1 MPELPEVEV
10 VRQTLRQ
17 SLIGKTI
24 LKIDCFYSK
33 IVNGDVSL
41 FQSNLE
47 NKKIIDIK
55 RYAKYLIFIVEDGAF
70 LSHLRMEG
78 KYYYVP
84 KNHECFQHV
93 HVIFHLDDGYDLLYA
108 DVRKFGRMEYKK
120 IDEIYTTLPL
130 SKIGVE
136 ANSLQYDLNSL
147 TLKFQSKTKPI
158 KELLLDQ
165 TIVSG
170 LGNIYVDEVL
180 YQSSISP
187 LTRGSALQRE
197 DIQRIMDSS
206 CKILNQAIQF
216 KGTTVRSY
224 TSSLGVQGEYQ
235 NFLQVH
241 TLTTCKKCNGKI
253 TKIKIGGRT
262 TYYCSTCQREL

>member
-10 VRQTLRQ
+10 VRQTLHQNLVGR
-17 SLIGKTI
+17 TI
-24 LKIDCFYSK
+24 VKIDCFYPK
-33 IVNGDVSL
+33 IIEGEVSS

-47 NKKIIDIK
+47 NKKIVDIK

-84 KNHECFQHV
+84 QEHEAFRHT
-93 HVIFHLDDGYDLLYA
+93 HVIFHLDNGYDLLYV

-120 IDEIYTTLPL
+120 MENIYTTLPL
-130 SKIGVE
+130 SKLGIE
-136 ANSLQYDLNSL
+136 ANCLEYDLDAL
-147 TLKFQSKTKPI
+147 TLKFRNKKKPI

-165 TIVSG
+165 TNISG

-187 LTRGSALQRE
+187 LTKGESLKKE
-197 DIQRIMDSS
+197 DVKKIMEASYE
-206 CKILNQAIQF
+206 ILNHAINL
-216 KGTTVRSY
+216 KGTTIRSY
-224 TSSLGVQGEYQ
+224 TSSLGVQGGYQ
-235 NFLQVH
+235 DFLQVH
-241 TLTTCKKCNGKI
+241 TLTSCRKCHSKI